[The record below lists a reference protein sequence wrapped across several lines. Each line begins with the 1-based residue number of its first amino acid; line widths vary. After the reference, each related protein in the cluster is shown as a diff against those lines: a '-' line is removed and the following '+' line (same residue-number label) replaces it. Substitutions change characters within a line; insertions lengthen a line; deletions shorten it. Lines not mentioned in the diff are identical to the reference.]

1 MRSPRTGPLIVLG
14 LAIIG
19 IAVAVSFFA
28 PWGKSTSVT
37 SAAPTSHDSG
47 LAESLTGPSMTDD
60 FMTSLA
66 DEGTWVHVVGE
77 VRAPGLYF
85 VALGSRVVD
94 AIMAA
99 GGLTAQADEC
109 AINLARPVSDG
120 EQLVISTRAGD
131 ALGCGAVPVVGGS
144 GGGASSPI
152 SLSRADLTALDSL
165 PGIGPTLAQRIIDW
179 RTANGGFT
187 SVDQLNDVSG
197 IGDKLFTTLQPLVT
211 P

>member
-1 MRSPRTGPLIVLG
+1 VLG
-14 LAIIG
+14 LAIVG

-28 PWGKSTSVT
+28 PWGKTAPVVSTR
-37 SAAPTSHDSG
+37 PTSIDRG
-47 LAESLTGPSMTDD
+47 LGASREPAAATDNFGASLS
-60 FMTSLA
+60 
-66 DEGTWVHVVGE
+66 DEGAWVHVVGE
-77 VRAPGLYF
+77 VRSPGLYL

-94 AIMAA
+94 AVMAA
-99 GGLTAQADEC
+99 GGLTDAADEC

-120 EQLVISTRAGD
+120 EQLVISTRVGEPM
-131 ALGCGAVPVVGGS
+131 GCGVLPAAGGNGGGS
-144 GGGASSPI
+144 SAPI
-152 SLSRADLTALDSL
+152 SLSRADVVTLDSL

-197 IGDKLFTTLQPLVT
+197 IGDKLFATLRPLVT

>member
-1 MRSPRTGPLIVLG
+1 
-14 LAIIG
+14 
-19 IAVAVSFFA
+19 
-28 PWGKSTSVT
+28 
-37 SAAPTSHDSG
+37 
-47 LAESLTGPSMTDD
+47 MTDD
-60 FMTSLA
+60 FATSLG

>member
-1 MRSPRTGPLIVLG
+1 MLG
-14 LAIIG
+14 LAIVG
-19 IAVAVSFFA
+19 IAVAVSLFA
-28 PWGKSTSVT
+28 PWGKSTPITSAKPTSLDRAFDESSSQQMESDDVT
-37 SAAPTSHDSG
+37 SSFS
-47 LAESLTGPSMTDD
+47 
-60 FMTSLA
+60 

-131 ALGCGAVPVVGGS
+131 AAGCGAVPATGGS
-144 GGGASSPI
+144 GGGASAPI
-152 SLSRADLTALDSL
+152 SLSRADLTVLDSL

-197 IGDKLFTTLQPLVT
+197 IGDKLFATLQPLVT

>member
-1 MRSPRTGPLIVLG
+1 MLG
-14 LAIIG
+14 LAIVG
-19 IAVAVSFFA
+19 IAVAVSLFA
-28 PWGKSTSVT
+28 PWGKSTPIASAKPTSLDRALGASPSQWSESDDVT
-37 SAAPTSHDSG
+37 S
-47 LAESLTGPSMTDD
+47 SLS
-60 FMTSLA
+60 

-120 EQLVISTRAGD
+120 EQLVILTRAGD
-131 ALGCGAVPVVGGS
+131 AAGCGAVPAAGGS
-144 GGGASSPI
+144 GGGASAPI
-152 SLSRADLTALDSL
+152 SLSRADLTVLDSL

-197 IGDKLFTTLQPLVT
+197 IGDKLFATLQPLVS

>member
-1 MRSPRTGPLIVLG
+1 MLG

-28 PWGKSTSVT
+28 PWGKSTPVT
-37 SAAPTSHDSG
+37 SAEPTSLDRAFGASPS
-47 LAESLTGPSMTDD
+47 LRSESDD
-60 FMTSLA
+60 VTSSLS
-66 DEGTWVHVVGE
+66 DERTWVHVVGE

-131 ALGCGAVPVVGGS
+131 AAGCGAVPAAGGS
-144 GGGASSPI
+144 GGGASAPI
-152 SLSRADLTALDSL
+152 SLSRADLTVLDSL

-197 IGDKLFTTLQPLVT
+197 IGDKLFATLQPLVT